1 MNEKGVLRYV
11 FSRLAGGQNIAL
23 IAPTSQGK
31 TELLWQIGNPDTY
44 LYWLPSPPQWV
55 FAYIAA
61 GEFGV
66 NDTVVEFWQKIW
78 QAFANQAM
86 GQSWQALLEE
96 LSSNSTTQPFS
107 SNRLFRQLD
116 EQRVRLVLLLDNLDQ
131 LIERPRLFTPD
142 LLAPLRSLSSRH
154 QSFSVVFTSQRRL
167 SELNRLV
174 AMSGSPP
181 FNNFNE
187 ILLSEFAVT

>member
-1 MNEKGVLRYV
+1 MNETAILRYI
-11 FSRLAGGQNIAL
+11 FSRLAGGQNVAL
-23 IAPTSQGK
+23 IAPANRSK
-31 TELLWQIGNPDTY
+31 TRLLRQISDQTTY
-44 LYWLPSPPQWV
+44 SNWLPSPPQWV

-61 GEFGV
+61 AEFEV
-66 NDTVVEFWQKIW
+66 NDTVAEFWQKVW
-78 QAFANQAM
+78 QAFAHQAV
-86 GQSWQALLEE
+86 GQPWQTLLEE
-96 LSSNSTTQPFS
+96 LNSNSTIQPFS
-107 SNRLFRQLD
+107 SNRLFRQLN
-116 EQRVRLVLLLDNLDQ
+116 EQQVRLVLLLDDLDQ
-131 LIERPRLFTPD
+131 LTERPRLFTPD
-142 LLAPLRSLSSRH
+142 LLGPLRSLSSRH

>member
-1 MNEKGVLRYV
+1 MNETAILQYV
-11 FSRLAGGQNIAL
+11 FSRLAGGQNLAL
-23 IAPTSQGK
+23 IAPTNEAK
-31 TELLWQIGNPDTY
+31 TALLQQIGNKDTY
-44 LYWLPSPPQWV
+44 SNWLPNPSQWI
-55 FAYIAA
+55 FAYIYAA
-61 GEFGV
+61 QFGTT
-66 NDTVVEFWQKIW
+66 DTANHFWQKVW
-78 QAFANQAM
+78 QAFANQAV
-86 GQSWQALLEE
+86 GQPWQALLEV

-131 LIERPRLFTPD
+131 LIERLRLFTPD

-187 ILLSEFAVT
+187 ILLSEFAT